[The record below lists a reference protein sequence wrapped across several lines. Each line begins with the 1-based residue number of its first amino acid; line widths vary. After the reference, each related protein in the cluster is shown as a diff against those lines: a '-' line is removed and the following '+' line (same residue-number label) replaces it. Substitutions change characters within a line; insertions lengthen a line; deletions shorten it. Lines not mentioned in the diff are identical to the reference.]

1 MSLTGEVALAIA
13 TEFARASGV
22 RVSGRLGF
30 GFDGYVFRTGRGTA
44 VKVFAS
50 EQKYQTERS
59 VYERL
64 NRLKVR
70 EIGGHSVPQLRHHS
84 EDLLAIEMSIVQ
96 PPYLLDFAQSTL
108 DAPPNFDSEAMEMW
122 RAEKAE
128 MFGDRWG
135 EVRSVMT
142 ALELRCGVY
151 LTDVNPGNITFGDVG

>member
-1 MSLTGEVALAIA
+1 MSLTEEVALAIA

-70 EIGGHSVPQLRHHS
+70 IVR
-84 EDLLAIEMSIVQ
+84 DLSNIDAFVARWHELHQPHVIAWRSAIEQGGTI
-96 PPYLLDFAQSTL
+96 STEAGGDDEESAHISMNAAVL
-108 DAPPNFDSEAMEMW
+108 QALRDLIRSNDS
-122 RAEKAE
+122 
-128 MFGDRWG
+128 G
-135 EVRSVMT
+135 
-142 ALELRCGVY
+142 
-151 LTDVNPGNITFGDVG
+151 